1 MEEEGEMS
9 ADCLDTSETSTDSSK
24 SLTSSSRSLMD
35 TIESSIEIEAST
47 TKSEE
52 CDKKIVQITNGGL
65 IGNYKV
71 VRRLGEGGC
80 GVVYQ
85 VKANNKHYAMKVERL
100 DMDKTDQLL
109 GIEAH
114 VLKRLQSS
122 PYTVQFIQCGTCQ
135 SKGLGLRVLIM
146 GLLGPSIDE
155 LRKQEIK
162 GRFNMGTVLRIGFHA
177 LQAVAFVH
185 CSYFVHRDIKPS
197 NFAIGVNNS
206 RRIYLFD
213 FGLSRAL
220 KKRGD
225 MELRTMRED
234 VSFRGTSGYC
244 SLNVHNRKEHGRHDD
259 LWSIFYMLAELK
271 TGDLP
276 WMGRSRNKTKI
287 LKAKL
292 MDFEYMHG
300 CPVAFSTIL
309 NYLRTLDYHKRPDYI
324 GIEQAF
330 FGMMAARE
338 VNWNQPLD
346 WEVD

>member
-1 MEEEGEMS
+1 MEEEEEMS

-52 CDKKIVQITNGGL
+52 CDKKIVQMKNGGL

-135 SKGLGLRVLIM
+135 SLRVLIM

-162 GRFNMGTVLRIGFHA
+162 ERFNMGTVLRIGFHA

-185 CSYFVHRDIKPS
+185 CSYFVHQDIKPS
-197 NFAIGVNNS
+197 NFAIGVNNT

-244 SLNVHNRKEHGRHDD
+244 SLNG
-259 LWSIFYMLAELK
+259 IF
-271 TGDLP
+271 
-276 WMGRSRNKTKI
+276 
-287 LKAKL
+287 
-292 MDFEYMHG
+292 
-300 CPVAFSTIL
+300 
-309 NYLRTLDYHKRPDYI
+309 
-324 GIEQAF
+324 
-330 FGMMAARE
+330 
-338 VNWNQPLD
+338 
-346 WEVD
+346 